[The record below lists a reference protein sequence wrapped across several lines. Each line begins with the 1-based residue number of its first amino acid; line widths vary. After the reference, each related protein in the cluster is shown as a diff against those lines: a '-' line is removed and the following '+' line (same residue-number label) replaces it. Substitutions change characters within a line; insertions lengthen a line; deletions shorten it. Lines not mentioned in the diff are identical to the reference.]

1 LSQPKLSLRDVRV
14 RLGKAEIVH
23 VPHLDVLTGEV
34 LVIVGPNGAGKSI
47 LLETLALLHRP
58 RQGRVLFEGQPVD
71 GRELALRRRM
81 AVVFQD
87 PLLLRRSVADNV
99 AMGLRLRGAPRSVRR
114 EKAAHWMGRFGIA
127 HLAGRSAVTI
137 SGGEAQRANLARA
150 FALDP
155 EVLLLDEP
163 FSALDPPTREE
174 LLDDLSAALRDTGVT
189 TVFVTHDRAEALR
202 LGDRVAV
209 MMGGSIRQVGTA
221 AEVFAG
227 PVDEKVASFVGVE
240 TIVGGRVQ
248 SLADGLATIDVG
260 GAVVQA
266 MAPSLDSGSEVL
278 VCLRPEDVVLE
289 STGLD
294 SHPTSARNHLRGTV
308 CRIIAIGGQVRVVL
322 DCGFTLVALITKQ
335 SREEMNLEAGDEVVA
350 SFKAAAVHV
359 IPRRT

>member
-1 LSQPKLSLRDVRV
+1 MSQPKLSLRDVRV
-14 RLGKAEIVH
+14 RRGKAELVK
-23 VPHLDVLTGEV
+23 VPHLDVLAGEV
-34 LVIVGPNGAGKSI
+34 LVIIGPNGAGKSI
-47 LLETLALLHRP
+47 LLETLALLQRP
-58 RQGRVLFEGQPVD
+58 TQGSVLFEEQPVD

-87 PLLLRRSVADNV
+87 PLALRRSVVANV
-99 AMGLRLRGAPRSVRR
+99 AMGLRLRGVSRSARR
-114 EKAAHWMGRFGIA
+114 EKAAHWMRRFGIA
-127 HLAGRSAVTI
+127 HLAKRSAMTI

-174 LLDDLSAALRDTGVT
+174 LLDDLSDALRDTGVT

-221 AEVFAG
+221 AEVFTA
-227 PVDEKVASFVGVE
+227 PVDQEVAAFVGVE

-260 GAVVQA
+260 GAAVQA
-266 MAPSLDSGSEVL
+266 IVPALDPGAAVL
-278 VCLRPEDVVLE
+278 VCLRPEDVILE
-289 STGLD
+289 PAGLE

-308 CRIIAIGGQVRVVL
+308 RRITTIGGQVRVAL

-335 SREEMNLEAGDEVVA
+335 SLEELSLGVGDEVAA
-350 SFKAAAVHV
+350 SFKATAVHV
-359 IPRRT
+359 IPRGT

>member
-1 LSQPKLSLRDVRV
+1 VSQPKLSLRDVRV
-14 RLGKAEIVH
+14 RLGRADIVK

-47 LLETLALLHRP
+47 LLETLDLLHRP

-99 AMGLRLRGAPRSVRR
+99 AMGLRLRGVSRKIRR
-114 EKAAHWMGRFGIA
+114 EKAVHWMRRFGID
-127 HLAGRSAVTI
+127 HLARRSALTL

-150 FALDP
+150 FALEP

-163 FSALDPPTREE
+163 FSALDQPTREE
-174 LLDDLSAALRDTGVT
+174 LLDDLSEALRDTGVT

-202 LGDRVAV
+202 LGERVAV
-209 MMGGSIRQVGTA
+209 MMGGSIRQAGTA
-221 AEVFAG
+221 AEVFAA
-227 PVDEKVASFVGVE
+227 PVDEEVAAFVGVE

-248 SLADGLATIDVG
+248 TLADGLATIDVG
-260 GAVVQA
+260 GAAVQA
-266 MAPSLDSGSEVL
+266 MAPRLDSGSEVL

-289 STGLD
+289 PAGLG
-294 SHPTSARNHLRGTV
+294 SHPTSARNHLRGAVRRITTV
-308 CRIIAIGGQVRVVL
+308 GGQVRVVL

-335 SREEMNLEAGDEVVA
+335 SLEELSLSVGDEVVA
-350 SFKAAAVHV
+350 SFKATAVHV
-359 IPRRT
+359 IRRGT

>member
-1 LSQPKLSLRDVRV
+1 VSQPKLSLKDVRV
-14 RLGKAEIVH
+14 RLGRAEIVN

-47 LLETLALLHRP
+47 LLETLDLLHRP

-99 AMGLRLRGAPRSVRR
+99 AMGLRLRGVRR
-114 EKAAHWMGRFGIA
+114 SIRRDKAAFWMDRFGIA
-127 HLAGRSAVTI
+127 HLARRSAVTI

-163 FSALDPPTREE
+163 FSALDQPTREE
-174 LLDDLSAALRDTGVT
+174 LLDDLSAALRETGVT
-189 TVFVTHDRAEALR
+189 TVFVTHDRGEALR

-221 AEVFAG
+221 AEVFAA
-227 PVDEKVASFVGVE
+227 PVDEEVASFVGVE

-260 GAVVQA
+260 GAAVQA
-266 MAPSLDSGSEVL
+266 MAREVDSGGEVL

-289 STGLD
+289 PAGLD
-294 SHPTSARNHLRGTV
+294 RHRTSARNHLQGTIR
-308 CRIIAIGGQVRVVL
+308 RIMMVGGQVRVVL

-335 SREEMNLEAGDEVVA
+335 SREEMNLETGDEVVA
-350 SFKAAAVHV
+350 SFKATAVHV
-359 IPRRT
+359 IPRRA

>member
-1 LSQPKLSLRDVRV
+1 MSLPKLSLRDVRV
-14 RLGKAEIVH
+14 RRGKADIVK
-23 VPHLDVLTGEV
+23 VPHLDVLAGEV

-99 AMGLRLRGAPRSVRR
+99 AMGLRLRRAPRSVRR
-114 EKAAHWMGRFGIA
+114 QKATHWMRRFAID
-127 HLAGRSAVTI
+127 HLARRSAMTL

-163 FSALDPPTREE
+163 FSALDQPTREE

-209 MMGGSIRQVGTA
+209 MMGGRIRQVGTA
-221 AEVFAG
+221 AEVFTA
-227 PVDEKVASFVGVE
+227 PVDEEVAAFVGVE
-240 TIVGGRVQ
+240 TIVQGRVQ

-260 GAVVQA
+260 GAAVQA
-266 MAPSLDSGSEVL
+266 SVPSLDSGGEVL

-289 STGLD
+289 PAGLG
-294 SHPTSARNHLRGTV
+294 SRPTSARNRLRGTV
-308 CRIIAIGGQVRVVL
+308 RRITTVGGQVRVVL

-335 SREEMNLEAGDEVVA
+335 SLEEVGLAVGHEVVA
-350 SFKAAAVHV
+350 SFKATAVHV